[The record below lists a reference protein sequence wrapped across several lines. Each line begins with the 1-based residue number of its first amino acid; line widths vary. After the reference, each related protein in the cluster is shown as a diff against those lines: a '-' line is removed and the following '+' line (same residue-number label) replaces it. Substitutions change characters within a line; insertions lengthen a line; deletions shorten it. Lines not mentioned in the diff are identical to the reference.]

1 MRRGVPCNEN
11 RFSSLRISTQG
22 KPCSGPVRDCSAL
35 NHVSFNVMN
44 DRPNQVLKPA
54 GAPEV
59 GIAKNR

>member
-1 MRRGVPCNEN
+1 MNYY
-11 RFSSLRISTQG
+11 TG
-22 KPCSGPVRDCSAL
+22 KTLFWPCSGPVRD
-35 NHVSFNVMN
+35 HVSFNVMN